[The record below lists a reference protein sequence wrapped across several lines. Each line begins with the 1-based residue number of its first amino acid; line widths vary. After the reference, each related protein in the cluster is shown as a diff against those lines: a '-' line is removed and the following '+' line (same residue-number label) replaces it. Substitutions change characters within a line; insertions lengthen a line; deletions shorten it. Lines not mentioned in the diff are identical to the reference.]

1 MYCSVLE
8 QDIANMKDSWFF
20 DNNFNGL
27 SDEIFDDVIN
37 FFDFPLEDVDANG
50 VEEDWDAQLKCLEDP
65 RFDVYSASSAGLCA
79 ETQNEKPQLGMKLSA
94 SVSILFTVMG
104 IIIKLVII
112 NNSEKNCY
120 ISSDTDPKC
129 AGDAAI
135 ICMKFSV
142 INYAPKVSGVARQ
155 MEEEGRKLGANLFPL
170 PFRLQKLPLLSNGI
184 SPIKQLAKAPGPA
197 YGKTI
202 PHQNVTSNGK
212 DLHQFQTYTYSPVSV
227 FESSSS
233 SSVENSN
240 FDRPVIPVKR
250 ARSKR
255 QRPSNFS
262 PLFSIPLIVNLPAV
276 RKDQRT
282 AASDSDFGTNVA
294 GNLSNKV
301 KKQRK
306 KDLSLLSDVEMTRSS
321 SPESGPPRK
330 CMHCEVTKTPQWR
343 EGPMGPKTLCNAC
356 GVRYRSGRL
365 FPEYRPAASPTFVA
379 SLHSNCHK
387 KVVEMRS
394 RVIQEPVRCSMLAS
408 SNLHGNSVG

>member
-1 MYCSVLE
+1 MSK
-8 QDIANMKDSWFF
+8 DIANMKDSWFF

-37 FFDFPLEDVDANG
+37 FFDFPLEDVEANG

-65 RFDVYSASSAGLCA
+65 RVDVYTASSAGLCA
-79 ETQNEKPQLGMKLSA
+79 KTQNEKPQLGMKFSA
-94 SVSILFTVMG
+94 SVSILFTVMAFSLTLHG
-104 IIIKLVII
+104 NVV
-112 NNSEKNCY
+112 
-120 ISSDTDPKC
+120 
-129 AGDAAI
+129 DAAT
-135 ICMKFSV
+135 V
-142 INYAPKVSGVARQ
+142 VV
-155 MEEEGRKLGANLFPL
+155 LG
-170 PFRLQKLPLLSNGI
+170 NGI
-184 SPIKQLAKAPGPA
+184 SPIKQLGKAPGPV

-202 PHQNVTSNGK
+202 THQNVTSNGK

-255 QRPSNFS
+255 QRPSSFS
-262 PLFSIPLIVNLPAV
+262 PLFSIPFILNSPAMQNH
-276 RKDQRT
+276 QRI
-282 AASDSDFGTNVA
+282 AAADSDFGTNVA
-294 GNLSNKV
+294 GNLSNKL
-301 KKQRK
+301 KKQKK
-306 KDLSLLSDVEMTRSS
+306 KDSSLLSDDVEMMRSS
-321 SPESGPPRK
+321 SPESGSPRK

-343 EGPMGPKTLCNAC
+343 EGPVGPKTLCNAC

-394 RVIQEPVRCSMLAS
+394 RAIQEPVRGSMLAS
-408 SNLHGNSVG
+408 SNLHGNAVG